1 MNKHCNNGS
10 ETAPGSILRALAFI
24 FCLTITTVS
33 VNAQS
38 YAGITNIPDTTYS
51 LYSAYA
57 GTIKTNPEA
66 KLVNEI
72 HFSNLVEEK
81 NINYCKIG
89 DRKLLMDAF
98 YAKWK
103 ASPKRTAIIII
114 HGGGWRSGNRTL
126 HHPLAQRLAKM
137 GYVCFTPEYRL
148 STEALY
154 PAGVYDI
161 KAAIRWVRKNAAK
174 YNLNEDRIVVAG
186 HSAGGELAAMMG
198 ATNGIDSLEGDGC
211 NKKVSSRVNAVIDI
225 DGILAFIH
233 SESGEGDDS
242 KRISAAT
249 NWFGYSKTEN
259 PELWKQGSPLTHVG
273 PFSAPTLFINSNV
286 TRMHAG
292 REDFID
298 VLKLYNIYSEVRTF
312 NAPHSFILFNPWL
325 DSSVVYIDKF
335 LKKVFSMKAT
345 MPEAFRPNMITVAQ
359 DGAGDYKT
367 IQAAFDAIG
376 ANDKKW
382 TVIHVRKGV
391 YKEKLILDS
400 NKQNVQLLGENKLN
414 TIITYDD
421 HTGRVAPNG
430 DTIDTRTSWTFLI
443 KADNFIAYN
452 ITFQNNAGFT
462 AGQAVAVESDGDK
475 AHFLNCRFIGNQDVL
490 FFNNEKSRQFF
501 ANCYIEG
508 TTDFIFGSATAWFDS
523 CEIYS
528 KKNSHVTAASTP
540 QNKEWGFVFNACK
553 LKGDTSLHNVSLGRP
568 WRPYA
573 AVVYLNCYIGQHIKP
588 EGWSNWN
595 NTDNFKT
602 TRYAE
607 YKSYGPSSDPA
618 KRVSWSRQLTPE
630 EAKAYDRRKY
640 LDSWYPLNNKLK
652 PRS

>member
-1 MNKHCNNGS
+1 MKVISFILHAVFS
-10 ETAPGSILRALAFI
+10 FLFVTTSIAQRTEGITGKPDTSFSLA
-24 FCLTITTVS
+24 
-33 VNAQS
+33 AA
-38 YAGITNIPDTTYS
+38 YAGIV
-51 LYSAYA
+51 
-57 GTIKTNPEA
+57 KTNPEA
-66 KLVNEI
+66 KIVNEL

-81 NINYCKIG
+81 NINYCKTG
-89 DRKLLMDAF
+89 DRKLLMDVF

-114 HGGGWRSGNRTL
+114 HGGGWRAGNRTL
-126 HHPLAQRLAKM
+126 HYPLAQRLAKL

-174 YNLNEDRIVVAG
+174 YGLNEDKIVVAG

-198 ATNGIDSLEGDGC
+198 ATNGIDSFEGDGC
-211 NKKVSSRVNAVIDI
+211 NKKVSSKVNAVIDI

-233 SESGEGDDS
+233 PESGEGDDS

-273 PFSAPTLFINSNV
+273 PGSAPTLFINSNV
-286 TRMHAG
+286 ARMHAG

-298 VLKLYNIYSEVRTF
+298 VLSWHHIAYDVKTF
-312 NAPHSFILFNPWL
+312 DAPHSFILFDPWL

-335 LKKVFSMKAT
+335 LKKVFSKTVESFLPT
-345 MPEAFRPNMITVAQ
+345 MIYVAQ
-359 DGAGDYKT
+359 DGSGNYKT
-367 IQAAFDAIG
+367 IQEAFNAVQPNSRKLT
-376 ANDKKW
+376 A
-382 TVIHVRKGV
+382 IHVKKGV
-391 YKEKLILDS
+391 YREKLFLDS
-400 NKQNVQLLGENKLN
+400 TKRNVQLLGDDKFN

-421 HTGRVAPNG
+421 HTGKLAPNG
-430 DTIDTRTSWTFLI
+430 DTINTRSSWTFLI
-443 KADNFIAYN
+443 KANNFFAYN
-452 ITFQNNAGFT
+452 ITFQNDAGLT

-475 AHFLNCRFIGNQDVL
+475 ASFLDCRFIGNQDVL
-490 FFNNEKSRQFF
+490 FLNNEKSRQFF
-501 ANCYIEG
+501 QLCYIEG

-528 KKNSHVTAASTP
+528 RKNSHVTAASTS
-540 QNKEWGFVFNACK
+540 QDKEWGFVFNACK
-553 LKGDTSLHNVSLGRP
+553 LRGDTSLHNVSLGRP

-573 AVVYLNCYIGQHIKP
+573 AVVYMNCYIGPHIKP

-595 NTDNFKT
+595 NTESYKT
-602 TRYAE
+602 ARYAE
-607 YKSYGPSSDPA
+607 YKNYGPSSDPA
-618 KRVSWSRQLTPE
+618 KRVSWSRQLTDE
-630 EAKAYDRRKY
+630 EAKTYDKRKY
-640 LDSWYPLNNKLK
+640 LDSWYPFTNRPKT
-652 PRS
+652 RS